1 MSDDYAPNVAAA
13 WLEMGHKPFENAPEE
28 VRRESA
34 LLRAKHDAGIELAV
48 SSAPPP
54 TPRPAGTPIAPETM
68 RQLYE
73 ANPDGFW
80 RLVRFE
86 AEHEPDRLDYYA
98 ELDRAEAQRKSQE
111 RKRRAVLPPSTSSG
125 RLTLDAALDR
135 LQGVKLAGPARWRA
149 RCPAHGSER
158 QRSLLV
164 SESEARPGEPLFHC
178 FAGCHWSVVMEA
190 LR

>member
-13 WLEMGHKPFENAPEE
+13 WLEMGHKPFENAPGD

-34 LLRAKHDAGIELAV
+34 RLWAKRDARIELSV

-54 TPRPAGTPIAPETM
+54 TPVPQGTPIAPETM
-68 RQLYE
+68 RQLWE

-86 AEHEPDRLDYYA
+86 AEHESDRLDYYA
-98 ELDRAEAQRKSQE
+98 ELERAEAQRKSQE
-111 RKRRAVLPPSTSSG
+111 RKRRAVLLPTTSC

-135 LQGVKLAGPARWRA
+135 LEGVKLAGPARWRA

-178 FAGCHWSVVMEA
+178 FAGCHWRVVMEA